1 MDKKYSY
8 KVVRVT
14 SRPRSKRL
22 RDAGAYSVTMA
33 VSGLS
38 GLYTMLSQK
47 ADRAT
52 TLAGYGITDAYTM
65 EETNELFVTVSTDQ
79 DIDGR
84 KTFSAPIGARGG
96 VEIPVGKALRIGDV
110 ELVYDAAAGGI
121 RIKGGGVWADTFVSA
136 KGVGAGGSASGGLDL
151 AALSRYL
158 VKNGYVTEAW
168 IDERDYATR
177 PELEAKADASDTIAG
192 YGISDAYTIEETE
205 TLVSMTSSRI
215 REALS
220 PGLVMEFH
228 GFMTR
233 AELMAA
239 TAGKLDSSL
248 KWDFS
253 KDSRMRVYWVA
264 DALDYS
270 ASRQEG
276 GQWALHDTVKDLWN
290 YGSIGTYWHCRSS
303 NPWTYMRGPDF
314 YRLENLTEGAVG
326 ANHRHELRYIGSLTS
341 GSGVT
346 AFAGVVEYDHLYYP
360 DTETVISDPDRIIF
374 VKDNPDP
381 DYDPMEFN
389 GGFLAEKDGAW
400 YTLWEDAGH
409 VGEAQNGVYRPVQGR
424 IYLDTSTCR
433 LYVGDSESGL
443 TAADAFAHDG
453 VVELKPVVSE
463 TRSRVISHERSLL
476 PPVAGIMDTV
486 PDVTEGEPPVF
497 AGDAEVWVV
506 RPTVEVNGM
515 VAIGTAPPMSEML
528 AVRYTNNVVGSFGYR
543 WVTGE
548 EWLRR
553 HGYLNA
559 ERYIIGDSVYTVRA
573 TESSGGSSGTGLIT
587 QRKTVYTWTLL
598 GSLYLP
604 DGGAVAAHRLAPDD
618 FETAL
623 RTALAYAKANGLSTV
638 DCTWFTGE
646 WRCKERFIVDFP
658 VNIRLGNV
666 TVTMED
672 TLFFDIRSNNV
683 KIQGVNRQTDRTVND
698 SNATVLVLEGVSNLS
713 TEGYHIYSRGNKN
726 CQYRD
731 MVLRGKQT
739 SSGRQCNN
747 ASYPI
752 DGTGGIYIEKGNPG
766 TTSSGNTINATILD
780 NLLIDGTKAHAIY
793 LDTPILSM
801 IRDVRISYAGG
812 HGVFISG
819 GTSTTL
825 ESVYVASARYA
836 GFCLQGITYCTVFNS
851 VAENC
856 GCGWWLRSVFNT
868 SLFSP
873 GVETTYNYG
882 LNPWAGAYRVSKR
895 YGLAVDTTAADGT
908 PVRITDV
915 PDDSWAMGSRSI
927 HARSLFCGYAFVI
940 TGGRNVD
947 IYSPYCI
954 SIANELSP
962 ASPLLDAV
970 KDQLCLMMI
979 LGNSR
984 AVKVSNAM
992 FQERNT
998 SPIPAAIRHEIEIAA
1013 EASGMDL
1020 SYNPDSSMM
1029 PSWTAM
1035 SPVTDDETKTAPV
1048 LCLSKSALVHCGNRF
1063 YTNVQFLGNIEI
1075 GGAAQIAGQ
1084 IVTDTG
1090 IITKGPIINYDE
1102 AALNLQYVI
1111 SPDSSEIDYSYNGTE
1126 FRVVPKAT
1134 FALDNVT
1141 ADTRFS
1147 LLVDGVELAS
1157 TTGGNEMSFKLSNP
1171 GAHSIVLHAAYGDK
1185 SAETEPRTVT
1195 VKEPANLPIRFIAT
1209 ELLSTTST
1217 TVLLRITYQGTYVV
1231 TEAGIAYSNT
1241 NQSPTTSQNARKL
1254 SSLDLITT
1262 GEDGITHTYEIELPR
1277 ANAATTRYVRG
1288 YVRAREDADATSAYA
1303 YYDTVVY
1310 KVTGDVIE
1318 AL

>member
-1 MDKKYSY
+1 MDKNTLYAKAR
-8 KVVRVT
+8 KI
-14 SRPRSKRL
+14 
-22 RDAGAYSVTMA
+22 RDASLLRENTANRVGSMFVEIIDNIPEVDPADVA
-33 VSGLS
+33 G
-38 GLYTMLSQK
+38 K
-47 ADRAT
+47 ADKAT
-52 TLAGYGITDAYTM
+52 TLEGYGITDAYTM
-65 EETNELFVTVSTDQ
+65 EETEMLLSLESRRLS
-79 DIDGR
+79 DG
-84 KTFSAPIGARGG
+84 
-96 VEIPVGKALRIGDV
+96 
-110 ELVYDAAAGGI
+110 
-121 RIKGGGVWADTFVSA
+121 
-136 KGVGAGGSASGGLDL
+136 
-151 AALSRYL
+151 
-158 VKNGYVTEAW
+158 
-168 IDERDYATR
+168 
-177 PELEAKADASDTIAG
+177 
-192 YGISDAYTIEETE
+192 
-205 TLVSMTSSRI
+205 
-215 REALS
+215 LS

-270 ASRQEG
+270 ASYQEG

-303 NPWTYMRGPDF
+303 NPWTYMHGPDF

-453 VVELKPVVSE
+453 VVELKPVVAAI
-463 TRSRVISHERSLL
+463 RSRVINHEPSLL

-486 PDVTEGEPPVF
+486 PDITEGEPPVY
-497 AGDAEVWVV
+497 AAMSPPEVWVV
-506 RPTVEVNGM
+506 RPTVDVNGYQT
-515 VAIGTAPPMSEML
+515 VGTKPPMNKML
-528 AVRYTNNVVGSFGYR
+528 AVKYR
-543 WVTGE
+543 GIKIGDTDEKWVTGE
-548 EWLRR
+548 EWLRER
-553 HGYLNA
+553 GYLNA
-559 ERYIIGDSVYTVRA
+559 ERYIINDSVYVVRVTTVP
-573 TESSGGSSGTGLIT
+573 GGSGLGTLA
-587 QRKTVYTWTLL
+587 KTRYTWTLL

-895 YGLAVDTTAADGT
+895 Y
-908 PVRITDV
+908 
-915 PDDSWAMGSRSI
+915 
-927 HARSLFCGYAFVI
+927 AFVI

-1157 TTGGNEMSFKLSNP
+1157 TTGGNEMSFKLSSP

-1185 SAETEPRTVT
+1185 TADTEPRIVT
-1195 VKEPANLPIRFIAT
+1195 VREPANLPIEFR
-1209 ELLSTTST
+1209 STTMLKAEDKAVT
-1217 TVLLRITYQGTYVV
+1217 LHITYRGTYQV
-1231 TEAGIAYSNT
+1231 TEAGIAYSSN
-1241 NQSPTTSQNARKL
+1241 NQSPTTSQNSQKL
-1254 SSLDLITT
+1254 ASLDLIQDST
-1262 GEDGITHTYEIELPR
+1262 DGLLHKYTIDLPR
-1277 ANAATTRYVRG
+1277 TNASTVRYVRG
-1288 YVRAREDADATSAYA
+1288 YVRAKEDADATSAYA
-1303 YYDTVVY
+1303 YYDTAVY
-1310 KVTGDVIE
+1310 KVVGDTIE
-1318 AL
+1318 KL

>member
-1 MDKKYSY
+1 MDKNTLYAKAR
-8 KVVRVT
+8 KI
-14 SRPRSKRL
+14 
-22 RDAGAYSVTMA
+22 RDASLLRENTASRVGSMFVEIIDNIPEVDPADVA
-33 VSGLS
+33 G
-38 GLYTMLSQK
+38 K
-47 ADRAT
+47 ADKAT
-52 TLAGYGITDAYTM
+52 TLEGYGIADAYTM
-65 EETNELFVTVSTDQ
+65 EETEMLLSLESRRLS
-79 DIDGR
+79 DG
-84 KTFSAPIGARGG
+84 
-96 VEIPVGKALRIGDV
+96 
-110 ELVYDAAAGGI
+110 
-121 RIKGGGVWADTFVSA
+121 
-136 KGVGAGGSASGGLDL
+136 
-151 AALSRYL
+151 
-158 VKNGYVTEAW
+158 
-168 IDERDYATR
+168 
-177 PELEAKADASDTIAG
+177 
-192 YGISDAYTIEETE
+192 
-205 TLVSMTSSRI
+205 
-215 REALS
+215 LS
-220 PGLVMEFH
+220 PGLLMEFH

-233 AELMAA
+233 AELMTA

-270 ASRQEG
+270 ASYQEG

-303 NPWTYMRGPDF
+303 NPWTYMHGPDF

-326 ANHRHELRYIGSLTS
+326 VNHRHELRYIGSLTS

-453 VVELKPVVSE
+453 VVELKPVVAAI
-463 TRSRVISHERSLL
+463 RSRVINHEPSLL

-486 PDVTEGEPPVF
+486 PDITEGEPPVY
-497 AGDAEVWVV
+497 ATMASPEVWVV
-506 RPTVEVNGM
+506 RPTVDVNGYQT
-515 VAIGTAPPMSEML
+515 VGTKPPMNKML
-528 AVRYTNNVVGSFGYR
+528 AVKYR
-543 WVTGE
+543 GIKIGDTDEKWVTGE
-548 EWLRR
+548 EWLRER
-553 HGYLNA
+553 GYLNA
-559 ERYIIGDSVYTVRA
+559 ERYIINDSVYVVRA
-573 TESSGGSSGTGLIT
+573 TTVSGDSGLGTLA
-587 QRKTVYTWTLL
+587 KTRYTWTLL

-979 LGNSR
+979 LGSSR

-1147 LLVDGVELAS
+1147 LLVDGVELVS
-1157 TTGGNEMSFKLSNP
+1157 TTGGNEMSFKLSSP

-1185 SAETEPRTVT
+1185 TADTEPRIVT
-1195 VKEPANLPIRFIAT
+1195 VREPANLPIEFR
-1209 ELLSTTST
+1209 STTMLKAEDKAVT
-1217 TVLLRITYQGTYVV
+1217 LHITYRGTYQV
-1231 TEAGIAYSNT
+1231 TEAGIAYSSN
-1241 NQSPTTSQNARKL
+1241 NQSPTTSQNSQKL
-1254 SSLDLITT
+1254 ASLDLIQDST
-1262 GEDGITHTYEIELPR
+1262 DGLLHKYTIDLPR
-1277 ANAATTRYVRG
+1277 TNASTVRYVRG
-1288 YVRAREDADATSAYA
+1288 YVRAKEDADATSAYA
-1303 YYDTVVY
+1303 YYDTAVY
-1310 KVTGDVIE
+1310 KVVGDTIE
-1318 AL
+1318 KL

>member
-1 MDKKYSY
+1 MDLDKNTLRAKAR
-8 KVVRVT
+8 KI
-14 SRPRSKRL
+14 
-22 RDAGAYSVTMA
+22 RDASSPAENTAERVGSLFNEIIDIIPEVDPADVA
-33 VSGLS
+33 K
-38 GLYTMLSQK
+38 K
-47 ADRAT
+47 ADKAT
-52 TLAGYGITDAYTM
+52 TLEGYGITDAYTM
-65 EETNELFVTVSTDQ
+65 EETEM
-79 DIDGR
+79 
-84 KTFSAPIGARGG
+84 
-96 VEIPVGKALRIGDV
+96 
-110 ELVYDAAAGGI
+110 
-121 RIKGGGVWADTFVSA
+121 
-136 KGVGAGGSASGGLDL
+136 
-151 AALSRYL
+151 
-158 VKNGYVTEAW
+158 
-168 IDERDYATR
+168 
-177 PELEAKADASDTIAG
+177 
-192 YGISDAYTIEETE
+192 
-205 TLVSMTSSRI
+205 LVSLNRRRI
-215 REALS
+215 EEALS
-220 PGLVMEFH
+220 PGMVMEFH
-228 GFMTR
+228 GFMSR
-233 AELMAA
+233 EQLMAA
-239 TAGKLDSSL
+239 SDGKHDVALR
-248 KWDFS
+248 WDFS

-264 DALDYS
+264 DAMDLSDSY
-270 ASRQEG
+270 REG
-276 GQWALHDTVKDLWN
+276 GQWALHDTVNDRWN
-290 YGSIGTYWHCRSS
+290 YGNIGTYWHCRSS
-303 NPWTYMRGPDF
+303 NPWTFMHGADF
-314 YRLENLTEGAVG
+314 YRLENVTEGAAGVS
-326 ANHRHELRYIGSLTS
+326 HRHELRYIGSLTS
-341 GSGVT
+341 GQGVT
-346 AFAGVVEYDHLYYP
+346 PFAGVEEYDHVYYP
-360 DTETVISDPDRIIF
+360 DTQTVISEPDRIIF
-374 VKDNPDP
+374 VTANPDP

-389 GGFLAEKDGAW
+389 GGFLAEKDGTW
-400 YTLWEDAGH
+400 YTLWEGASQFGN
-409 VGEAQNGVYRPVQGR
+409 ELNGVYLPEPGR

-433 LYVGDSESGL
+433 LYVGDGTGL

-453 VVELKPVVSE
+453 VVELKPVVAA
-463 TRSRVISHERSLL
+463 TRSRVTNHEKSLL

-486 PDVTEGEPPVF
+486 PDITEGEPPVYS
-497 AGDAEVWVV
+497 AMSPPEVWVV
-506 RPTVEVNGM
+506 RPTVDSNGYQA
-515 VAIGTAPPMSEML
+515 VGAKPPMNEMF
-528 AVRYTNNVVGSFGYR
+528 AVRYRGIKIGDTEEK

-548 EWLRR
+548 AWLRE

-559 ERYIIGDSVYTVRA
+559 ERYIINDSVYVVRA
-573 TESSGGSSGTGLIT
+573 TPLSGGSGLGSMP
-587 QRKTVYTWTLL
+587 KTRYIWTLL

-646 WRCKERFIVDFP
+646 WRCKERFVVDFP
-658 VNIRLGNV
+658 VTIRLGNV

-683 KIQGVNRQTDRTVND
+683 RIQGVNRQTDRTVND
-698 SNATVLVLEGVSNLS
+698 SNATVLILEGVSNLS

-739 SSGRQCNN
+739 TSGRQCNN

-882 LNPWAGAYRVSKR
+882 LNPWAGAYRVSRR

-908 PVRITDV
+908 PVRVTDV
-915 PDDSWAMGSRSI
+915 PDESWAMGSRSI

-954 SIANELSP
+954 SIANELNP

-1035 SPVTDDETKTAPV
+1035 QPVTDDETKTAPV

-1063 YTNVQFLGNIEI
+1063 YTDVQFLGNIEI

-1090 IITKGPIINYDE
+1090 IITKGPIIDYDE

-1111 SPDSSEIDYSYNGTE
+1111 SPDSTEVDYTYNGTE

-1141 ADTRFS
+1141 DDTRFS

-1157 TTGGNEMSFKLSNP
+1157 TTGGNEMAFKLSSP
-1171 GAHSIVLHAAYGDK
+1171 GAHSIVLHATYGDK

-1195 VKEPANLPIRFIAT
+1195 VKEPANLPIEFR
-1209 ELLSTTST
+1209 STILIKAEEKEVT
-1217 TVLLRITYQGTYVV
+1217 LHITYRGTYQV
-1231 TEAGIAYSNT
+1231 TEAGIAYSST
-1241 NQSPTTSQNARKL
+1241 NQSPTTSQNSQKL
-1254 SSLDLITT
+1254 ASLDLIQDSI
-1262 GEDGITHTYEIELPR
+1262 DGLLHKYTIVLPR
-1277 ANAATTRYVRG
+1277 SNASTVRYVRG
-1288 YVRAREDADATSAYA
+1288 YVRAKEDADATSAYA
-1303 YYDTVVY
+1303 YYDTAVY
-1310 KVTGDVIE
+1310 KVVGDTIE
-1318 AL
+1318 KI

>member
-1 MDKKYSY
+1 MDKNTLYAKAR
-8 KVVRVT
+8 KI
-14 SRPRSKRL
+14 
-22 RDAGAYSVTMA
+22 RDASLLRENTANRVGSMFVEIIDNIPEVDPADVA
-33 VSGLS
+33 G
-38 GLYTMLSQK
+38 K
-47 ADRAT
+47 ADKAT
-52 TLAGYGITDAYTM
+52 TLEGYGIADAYTM
-65 EETNELFVTVSTDQ
+65 EETEMLLSLESRRLS
-79 DIDGR
+79 DG
-84 KTFSAPIGARGG
+84 
-96 VEIPVGKALRIGDV
+96 
-110 ELVYDAAAGGI
+110 
-121 RIKGGGVWADTFVSA
+121 
-136 KGVGAGGSASGGLDL
+136 
-151 AALSRYL
+151 
-158 VKNGYVTEAW
+158 
-168 IDERDYATR
+168 
-177 PELEAKADASDTIAG
+177 
-192 YGISDAYTIEETE
+192 
-205 TLVSMTSSRI
+205 
-215 REALS
+215 LS

-270 ASRQEG
+270 ASYQEG

-303 NPWTYMRGPDF
+303 NPWTYMHGPDF

-326 ANHRHELRYIGSLTS
+326 VSHRHELRYIGSLTS

-400 YTLWEDAGH
+400 YTLWEDAGQ

-453 VVELKPVVSE
+453 VVELKPVVAE

-515 VAIGTAPPMSEML
+515 VAIGTEPPMSEML

-543 WVTGE
+543 WVTGK

-559 ERYIIGDSVYTVRA
+559 ERYIINDSVYVVRA
-573 TESSGGSSGTGLIT
+573 TSVSGGSGLGTLA
-587 QRKTVYTWTLL
+587 KTRYTWTLL

-1157 TTGGNEMSFKLSNP
+1157 TTGGNEMSFKLSSP

-1185 SAETEPRTVT
+1185 TADTEPRIVT
-1195 VKEPANLPIRFIAT
+1195 VREPANLPIEFR
-1209 ELLSTTST
+1209 STTMLKAEDKAVT
-1217 TVLLRITYQGTYVV
+1217 LHITYRGTYQV
-1231 TEAGIAYSNT
+1231 TEAGIAYSSN
-1241 NQSPTTSQNARKL
+1241 NQSPTTSQNSQKL
-1254 SSLDLITT
+1254 ASLDLIQDST
-1262 GEDGITHTYEIELPR
+1262 DGLLHKYTIDLPR
-1277 ANAATTRYVRG
+1277 TNASTVRYVRG
-1288 YVRAREDADATSAYA
+1288 YVRAKEDADATSAYA
-1303 YYDTVVY
+1303 YYDTAVY
-1310 KVTGDVIE
+1310 KVVGDTIE
-1318 AL
+1318 KL